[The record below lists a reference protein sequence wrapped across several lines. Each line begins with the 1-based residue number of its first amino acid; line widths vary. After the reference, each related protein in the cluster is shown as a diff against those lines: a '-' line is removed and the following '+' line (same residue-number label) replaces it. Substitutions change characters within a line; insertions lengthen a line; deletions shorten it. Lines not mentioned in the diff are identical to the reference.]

1 MISQRQCISPRP
13 SVDPMYTPGRLR
25 TASRPSS
32 TDRWRA
38 VYPSAGIVPARGR
51 AAAGSAVTDSPRMAA
66 GATGPPH
73 GRLARRTDKRRQPR
87 RRTHW
92 VTPDKPGDTV
102 GSETAEAQRRRSLLA
117 YQGHSREGHGS
128 TTCWAGRRE
137 RVDARKPP
145 EGTTRGRRHD
155 RRYGPYEAVECT
167 GPVRSLRRPGIR
179 ARRAP
184 WWRRASVLRAS
195 RAAARRGAG
204 ARRHRDPG
212 RDRPPGTR
220 QGRVPQPLK
229 VPTASGAIARSLI
242 QWPARAVECFEGSR
256 RRDQAGDWRPLI

>member
-1 MISQRQCISPRP
+1 MISQRQCIRPRP
-13 SVDPMYTPGRLR
+13 SVEPMYMPGRLR

-32 TDRWRA
+32 TERWRA
-38 VYPSAGIVPARGR
+38 VYPSAGSVLARGR
-51 AAAGSAVTDSPRMAA
+51 ATAGSAVTDSPRTAA
-66 GATGPPH
+66 GAPDPPH
-73 GRLARRTDKRRQPR
+73 GRLALRTDKRRQPR

-92 VTPDKPGDTV
+92 VTPDKRGEPV
-102 GSETAEAQRRRSLLA
+102 GSGTAEAERRRSLLA

-184 WWRRASVLRAS
+184 WRERTSVLRAS
-195 RAAARRGAG
+195 RPAARRGAG
-204 ARRHRDPG
+204 AHRHRHPG
-212 RDRPPGTR
+212 RDRPPVTGH
-220 QGRVPQPLK
+220 GRIPQPLS
-229 VPTASGAIARSLI
+229 PAGLSSIPEIPSQYLRSIPEIPSQYLRS
-242 QWPARAVECFEGSR
+242 P
-256 RRDQAGDWRPLI
+256 